1 MKSRLFSATLA
12 IATIF
17 TSMSAS
23 SAMADSIIKVQRP
36 IDINQNIQLR
46 PTTSISG
53 VITNGGS
60 NNGGQPNFTC
70 NEIQVYVAENIAPP
84 PSGSGITLPEYKQI
98 GSLVKATG
106 NIATG
111 CQYTLPIASTAIGKS
126 VYVFAK
132 NPDKWTTF
140 VNVVEVSP
148 ANFSN
153 PIKVNKNDSLTNMN
167 LTIRATA
174 IR

>member
-1 MKSRLFSATLA
+1 MKSRLFQATVAAL
-12 IATIF
+12 TIF

-23 SAMADSIIKVQRP
+23 SAMADSVITVQRQINIP
-36 IDINQNIQLR
+36 DIELR

-70 NEIQVYVAENIAPP
+70 DEIQVYVVENITPP

-98 GSLVKATG
+98 GSSAKATG

-111 CQYTLPIASTAIGKS
+111 CKYTLSIAAKAIGKS
-126 VYVFAK
+126 VYVFATS
-132 NPDKWTTF
+132 PTKWTTF
-140 VNVVEVSP
+140 VNVVEVSA

-153 PIKVNKNDSLTNMN
+153 PIKVNKNDHLTNMN

-174 IR
+174 IK

>member
-1 MKSRLFSATLA
+1 MKSHLVSATLA
-12 IATIF
+12 VLTIF

-23 SAMADSIIKVQRP
+23 SAMADSIIKVQKP
-36 IDINQNIQLR
+36 IDINPNIQLR

-70 NEIQVYVAENIAPP
+70 DQIQVYVAENITPP
-84 PSGSGITLPEYKQI
+84 PSGSGITLPKYKQL
-98 GSLVKATG
+98 GNSVKATT
-106 NIATG
+106 IATG

-126 VYVFAK
+126 VYLFATSP
-132 NPDKWTTF
+132 NKWTTF

-153 PIKVNKNDSLTNMN
+153 PIKVNKNDKLTNMN

-174 IR
+174 IK

>member
-1 MKSRLFSATLA
+1 MKSRLFPATIAFLA
-12 IATIF
+12 IF
-17 TSMSAS
+17 TAQN
-23 SAMADSIIKVQRP
+23 AMADSVIKIERKVEVP
-36 IDINQNIQLR
+36 NIPIQLI

-70 NEIQVYVAENIAPP
+70 NEIKLYIAENVTPP

-98 GSLVKATG
+98 GNVVKAQG

-111 CQYTLPIASTAIGKS
+111 CQYTLPIASKAIGKS
-126 VYVFAK
+126 VYVFAISP
-132 NPDKWTTF
+132 NKWTTF
-140 VNVVEVSP
+140 INSVDISP
-148 ANFSN
+148 NNFSN
-153 PIKVNKNDSLTNMN
+153 PIQVNKNEHLKNMN

-174 IR
+174 IK